1 MCIKFDTW
9 FKSKYINIMSAN
21 AWKVVIS
28 AFSYLTTVTFIYDI
42 RELSPQHP
50 QIVSSAFVHSC
61 VHFLHGKMTIKR
73 SKCLYACFLCIS
85 AYNLNY
91 YILCYSSRCYW
102 CTLKDFLIMS
112 PTSIHLFLKTFLQP
126 RDHIVPLAGLA
137 ETSLPVCLGGTEG
150 MSVVGSAGLLASS
163 PGSGAGGRSLYASLF
178 GIRRGGGGAGTDIS
192 SSSDT
197 KQ

>member
-73 SKCLYACFLCIS
+73 SKCLYACFLCTS
-85 AYNLNY
+85 SYNLNY
-91 YILCYSSRCYW
+91 YIFCYSSRCYW
-102 CTLKDFLIMS
+102 CTLKDFFDYESNIH
-112 PTSIHLFLKTFLQP
+112 TSISENFFKTTWPHCTFGGFG
-126 RDHIVPLAGLA
+126 RDVPSGLPGWYWGYVGSGKCRFIGVLAG
-137 ETSLPVCLGGTEG
+137 EWGRGSLLVCILVRYPARGW
-150 MSVVGSAGLLASS
+150 
-163 PGSGAGGRSLYASLF
+163 
-178 GIRRGGGGAGTDIS
+178 RGGDRYILVIGY
-192 SSSDT
+192 
-197 KQ
+197 

>member
-1 MCIKFDTW
+1 MKSCDECIFLFDNCDICLRHTW
-9 FKSKYINIMSAN
+9 TFATASSDCLLGLCPFLCSFSARKN
-21 AWKVVIS
+21 
-28 AFSYLTTVTFIYDI
+28 
-42 RELSPQHP
+42 
-50 QIVSSAFVHSC
+50 
-61 VHFLHGKMTIKR
+61 GKNEVNVCMHV
-73 SKCLYACFLCIS
+73 FLCIS

-91 YILCYSSRCYW
+91 YMLCYSSRCYW

-126 RDHIVPLAGLA
+126 RDHIVPLAGFA

-192 SSSDT
+192 SSSET
-197 KQ
+197 KK

>member
-1 MCIKFDTW
+1 MHFPIWQLWHLF
-9 FKSKYINIMSAN
+9 
-21 AWKVVIS
+21 
-28 AFSYLTTVTFIYDI
+28 TTYVNFRHSIL
-42 RELSPQHP
+42 RLSPRPLSIPVFIFCTEKWQ
-50 QIVSSAFVHSC
+50 
-61 VHFLHGKMTIKR
+61 KR

-85 AYNLNY
+85 SYNLNY

-102 CTLKDFLIMS
+102 CTGKDFLIMS
-112 PTSIHLFLKTFLQP
+112 PTSIHLHVFLKTFLQP
-126 RDHIVPLAGLA
+126 RDHIVPLAGFA

-150 MSVVGSAGLLASS
+150 MSVVGSAGLLVSS